1 MLAVAK
7 TRHIEF
13 SFKGPKDVLVD
24 ILERLKGA
32 YPIQV
37 VESDSDAQEWT
48 STQLHREIK
57 ARMHGGSYLR
67 VDLFNAGASQ
77 KALAEATGIPQP
89 HISQMISGKRPIS
102 HENAA
107 KLAKHFHRPAKR
119 YRVLPEAAS
128 V

>member
-13 SFKGPKDVLVD
+13 SFKGPKDALID

-37 VESDSDAQEWT
+37 VESESDTQEWT
-48 STQLHREIK
+48 STELHRQIK
-57 ARMHGGSYLR
+57 SRMHGGSYLR

-77 KALAEATGIPQP
+77 KALAEATGVPQP
-89 HISQMISGKRPIS
+89 HISQMIAGKRPIS
-102 HENAA
+102 HENAQKFA
-107 KLAKHFHRPAKR
+107 VFFKRPIKR
-119 YRVLPEAAS
+119 YRVLPES
-128 V
+128 H